1 MIGKFKFEYVEQL
14 NTGLN
19 AIDEDNLNSVVG
31 TIESS
36 ILNFKDIFVCGNGGS
51 AAIAEHLSC
60 DHSKGIH
67 SNTALFP
74 RIHSLVSNVSLITAY
89 ANDIGYQEIFSQ
101 QLSLQGR
108 KGDVLIAIS
117 SSGNSPNIVRALE
130 VANALE
136 MNTISLTGFTGG
148 KAAKISKLN
157 LHVPIHNYGIVEDCH
172 QILMHIIAQAIR
184 TIHTNVDLNSVRM

>member
-1 MIGKFKFEYVEQL
+1 
-14 NTGLN
+14 
-19 AIDEDNLNSVVG
+19 
-31 TIESS
+31 
-36 ILNFKDIFVCGNGGS
+36 
-51 AAIAEHLSC
+51 
-60 DHSKGIH
+60 
-67 SNTALFP
+67 
-74 RIHSLVSNVSLITAY
+74 
-89 ANDIGYQEIFSQ
+89 
-101 QLSLQGR
+101 
-108 KGDVLIAIS
+108 VLIAIS